1 MYVRFIVYLC
11 ISNNIKNIIMSYVY
25 KNPRLINSPREHVE
39 VVKVLFDGKDDP
51 NYSIAIIKWD
61 GVETIGIRW
70 NISSSEWDDP
80 KKQSGNYECIGNPS
94 SRGMSTWFVLPDFFT
109 KDLKETGLLDEL
121 LKAKEELRKYKV
133 GEK

>member
-1 MYVRFIVYLC
+1 
-11 ISNNIKNIIMSYVY
+11 MSYVY